1 MDKVEKV
8 FKFYEMAVRLKQVI
22 RTGWKYWAVEKDR
35 LESVA
40 EHVYGTIMLAVAI
53 YGNFSDKLNIDIEK
67 VALMLALHETEE
79 ILIGDLTFYDQKYD
93 NKKEAGRDAVNEI
106 FKNCTTKEPFIDLI
120 NEFEERQTENAKF
133 AYMCDKMEA
142 DLQAYLYRENFNTGK
157 IEDRIIQHEKIKDMQ
172 KKGFNRPEQYFLEDT
187 MGLFEHNEVFSQI
200 AHYLEGLEKNK

>member
-22 RTGWKYWAVEKDR
+22 RTGWKCWAVER
-35 LESVA
+35 ERVESVA
-40 EHVYGTIMLAVAI
+40 EHVYGTLMLAVAI

-67 VALMLALHETEE
+67 VALMIALHETEE

-106 FKNCTTKEPFIDLI
+106 FKNCTTKKLFIDLI
-120 NEFEERQTENAKF
+120 NEFEERKTKNAKF

-142 DLQAYLYRENFNTGK
+142 VLQAYLYRENFNTEK
-157 IEDRIIQHEKIKDMQ
+157 IEDRIIQHKKIKDMQ
-172 KKGFNRPEQYFLEDT
+172 KKGLDRPEQFFLEDT
-187 MGLFEHNEVFSQI
+187 RKLYEEDEVFSQI
-200 AHYLEGLEKNK
+200 ACYLEGLEKNK